1 MPLYIIF
8 FGIKAKRITVKI
20 VKTVTVC
27 PEGKLLKPSK
37 VLPTIIK
44 LSLFKISAGLGIENN
59 SFKNL
64 HKTAETSKADNNDS
78 QNLGA

>member
-1 MPLYIIF
+1 MPLYMIF

-59 SFKNL
+59 SFKTYIKL
-64 HKTAETSKADNNDS
+64 QKLAKQITTIPKI
-78 QNLGA
+78 